1 MQQQMGQMGGVRGA
15 NAQQMQQTLDRLQ
28 QALDDMRQAASS
40 QQAGTPQGDAQAR
53 RAAERL
59 KEAEQ
64 SLSGIRSKESTNQ
77 VEQLAQQ
84 ADELVRRQQAFEGDM
99 RKGFGPQSQGVS
111 REQAN
116 QLASEKDGEIQDL
129 KKLEQGMQAA
139 VRDLQNSQRK
149 AATKMREALGEMQQA
164 EISRDMQRNADW
176 IRRGM
181 GNYAVMSEATI
192 TQGLGELRDKLKQVQ
207 QAMGPGQ
214 GGDKNGQGDKVAE
227 NTLNQVEKLRQQLE
241 QMRAQRG
248 QGQQGQQAGQRGQ
261 QGGQQGG
268 QPGGQQSQQGQQGQ
282 QGGQQGQQGGQQ
294 GQPSGQQGGGQQGG
308 GQQGG
313 GQQGGGQQAGGQ
325 HGGNQNGQGARGG
338 QNQYGGGGPTNG
350 NGGNWNNNGLGG
362 GPWYGSNG
370 PIQPQDFQNN
380 YQGTLQALRQ
390 MEQQSQGDPNMV
402 KDLQT
407 LIRDMQR
414 LNPNTYANDPLLA
427 ERIQATLLSGIEQ
440 VEMELRRK
448 VEDTAGNGSVRNSGG
463 EKVPQGYA
471 DAVAEYFRKLS
482 KSKQ

>member
-1 MQQQMGQMGGVRGA
+1 
-15 NAQQMQQTLDRLQ
+15 MQQTLDRLQ

-64 SLSGIRSKESTNQ
+64 MLSGLRGKESTNQ

-84 ADELVRRQQAFEGDM
+84 ADELVRRQQAFEGEM
-99 RKGFGPQSQGVS
+99 RKAFGPQSQGVT
-111 REQAN
+111 REQGN
-116 QLASEKDGEIQDL
+116 QLAGEKEGEIQDL
-129 KKLEQGMQAA
+129 KRIEQGMQTA

-149 AATKMREALGEMQQA
+149 AATKMRDALGEMQQA

-192 TQGLGELRDKLKQVQ
+192 TQGLGELRDQLKQVQ

-214 GGDKNGQGDKVAE
+214 SGDKNGQGDKVAE

-248 QGQQGQQAGQRGQ
+248 EGQQGQPGQQGQRGQ
-261 QGGQQGG
+261 QGQQGQPGQQG
-268 QPGGQQSQQGQQGQ
+268 QGQ
-282 QGGQQGQQGGQQ
+282 QGGQQGQQAGQQ
-294 GQPSGQQGGGQQGG
+294 GQSGQQGGGQEGGGKQGG
-308 GQQGG
+308 GQQG
-313 GQQGGGQQAGGQ
+313 
-325 HGGNQNGQGARGG
+325 GQGARGG
-338 QNQYGGGGPTNG
+338 QNQNGGGGPTNG
-350 NGGNWNNNGLGG
+350 NGGSWNNNGLGG
-362 GPWYGSNG
+362 GPGYGNNG

-402 KDLQT
+402 KDLQA

-448 VEDTAGNGSVRNSGG
+448 VEDTAGGGSVRSPGG
-463 EKVPQGYA
+463 EKIPQGYA
-471 DAVAEYFRKLS
+471 DAVYEYFRKLS